1 MSKNIIKRY
10 SLETLSDVEVKPRK
24 VQPLSSGTK
33 RPSILEQI
41 QSMPAENAVKT
52 TSKKSPPKKP
62 TSQLSPRP
70 TRKPRR
76 TIQEER
82 EIIQKIINELFTR
95 KKEQETIEAKAQGLL
110 STEKENQE
118 NLPKNI

>member
-1 MSKNIIKRY
+1 
-10 SLETLSDVEVKPRK
+10 
-24 VQPLSSGTK
+24 
-33 RPSILEQI
+33 
-41 QSMPAENAVKT
+41 MPAENAVKT

-110 STEKENQE
+110 STEKEKQRKERIVKSRESAKKYLAQNKDKAIQIKSKVSRKSKS
-118 NLPKNI
+118 PKKN